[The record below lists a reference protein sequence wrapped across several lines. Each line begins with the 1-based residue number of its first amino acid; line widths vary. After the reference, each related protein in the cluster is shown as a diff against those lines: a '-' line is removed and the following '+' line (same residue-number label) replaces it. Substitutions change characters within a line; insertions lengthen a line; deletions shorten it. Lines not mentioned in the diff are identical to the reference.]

1 MIVIAG
7 CTNYTCVLFFFFFL
21 KEAIQ
26 VLKQNER
33 EK

>member
-7 CTNYTCVLFFFFFL
+7 CTNYTCVLFFFFL